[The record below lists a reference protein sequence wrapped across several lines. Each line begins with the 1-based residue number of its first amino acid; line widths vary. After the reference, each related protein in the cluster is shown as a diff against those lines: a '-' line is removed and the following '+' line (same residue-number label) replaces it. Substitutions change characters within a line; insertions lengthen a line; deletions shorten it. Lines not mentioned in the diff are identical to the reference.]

1 MALCAGPAK
10 AHTPTMRHLRRAG
23 VLAASGFVLLASC
36 SSGTSTKPQ
45 SVTVTQKEF
54 TMSTSSSNVK
64 SGNVT
69 VTVNNGGNL
78 QHELVVFR
86 TDLDEKALPM
96 TADGHKIDEE
106 VSGITHLDPEA
117 EDINPGGS
125 KTITI
130 DLPPGRYV
138 FVCNIEDHYKQGMHS
153 VVTSS

>member
-1 MALCAGPAK
+1 M
-10 AHTPTMRHLRRAG
+10 TYLRRAG
-23 VLAASGFVLLASC
+23 VVAASGIVLLASC
-36 SSGTSTKPQ
+36 SSGSSAKPQ

-54 TMSTSSSNVK
+54 TLSTSSSNVK

-69 VTVNNGGNL
+69 VTVNNNGSI

-96 TADGHKIDEE
+96 EADGHKIDEE
-106 VSGITHLDPEA
+106 GSGITHLDPEA
-117 EDINPGGS
+117 EDVNPGGS
-125 KTITI
+125 KSITI

-138 FVCNIEDHYKQGMHS
+138 FVCNIEDHYTQGMHS